1 METEGSASYATRTG
15 YRSVTKGILFLARCL
30 STRKRA
36 SPLSAFV
43 ANDDRP
49 GHFFPFRPLRRIDRR
64 IRLFSIPFDTSRVC
78 HMFSFQHTY
87 VQPRRGTT
95 LLSLFLLIALPV
107 AFTGARAVRS
117 FENKSRTE
125 TPIGQL
131 LTVHRC
137 LSKTRSTRMGLR
149 ARVTHVNYT
158 NHKNRYPCVDSPSSF
173 FSNPIGTPPILAPFP
188 SLTRQARSSLERKP
202 WCFAVYGKNL
212 KLSSRNCF
220 FFFFFLFKS
229 FSTLRRFIYRFV
241 RLER

>member
-49 GHFFPFRPLRRIDRR
+49 GRFFPFRSLGRIDRR

-78 HMFSFQHTY
+78 HMLSFQHTY
-87 VQPRRGTT
+87 VLPRRSTM
-95 LLSLFLLIALPV
+95 LLSLFLLIASPV
-107 AFTGARAVRS
+107 AFTGASAVRS

-131 LTVHRC
+131 LVHRC

-158 NHKNRYPCVDSPSSF
+158 NHKNRYPRVDSPSSF

-188 SLTRQARSSLERKP
+188 SLTRQARSSLEQKP
-202 WCFAVYGKNL
+202 RRFAVYGK
-212 KLSSRNCF
+212 
-220 FFFFFLFKS
+220 
-229 FSTLRRFIYRFV
+229 I
-241 RLER
+241 

>member
-64 IRLFSIPFDTSRVC
+64 IRLLSIPFDTSRVC
-78 HMFSFQHTY
+78 HVFSFQHTY
-87 VQPRRGTT
+87 VLPRRSMT

-131 LTVHRC
+131 LVHRC
-137 LSKTRSTRMGLR
+137 LSKARSTRTGLR

-158 NHKNRYPCVDSPSSF
+158 NHKNRYPCVDSQSSF

-188 SLTRQARSSLERKP
+188 SLTRQARFSLEQKP
-202 WCFAVYGKNL
+202 WRFAVYGKNL
-212 KLSSRNCF
+212 KLSSRNCLFSF
-220 FFFFFLFKS
+220 FF
-229 FSTLRRFIYRFV
+229 
-241 RLER
+241 